1 MFVTSV
7 RNTDDKHGLN
17 YKIILTKPM
26 NNKNRSSLA
35 KNSNSLNKKIK
46 KTSMTISHNDYV
58 NAKKVLAISLAAIM
72 VFGSFSLGNLT
83 ADYSA
88 FGAKPEHAG
97 KNDKNVIEWSNGVP
111 SGAHHNLIGHGKKAD
126 YNCDDS
132 PGGGS
137 VFFSQYTNDTVKE
150 TIEFISNQK
159 SQIENLTA
167 IDPCSEAFTGNDP
180 IQVQLPYEEEGY
192 YVFWSLKGG
201 PDKGKNQE
209 ASNITL
215 AGPII
220 NHICNVT
227 EAGSTVKDGDSD
239 FGDLLLNFTS
249 NIMHE
254 NSTGSTPLF
263 DIGETVY
270 DDIDTSQ
277 NVTNGDQR
285 LANAGTWVYSDG
297 SFVDDSG
304 PGDDDLDLPLAN
316 FLNGTE
322 MYRDTDS
329 SLEYSIGEP
338 IYNDVDMSG
347 NVTSGDTRLFV
358 KDGSEALSCSDED
371 LINGA
376 GAITDKEAFKVKNGS
391 LERFDSSSPQKGKG
405 KSTFVDMTGMFQWS
419 GAVCDAAIL
428 ENATLNSEAPL
439 DQISMEDFNGGA
451 IDDVIEFGDLM
462 ATLGVDQLTAEGMI
476 EDAELDA
483 INDGGQD
490 NSDPKSNNDK
500 IDTDKEFAAFMEN
513 EFGDDYSCNAVYDFW
528 VFNLAQIVNVGL
540 EIINDGATN
549 IQLRFYP
556 VATTEFTP
564 Q

>member
-7 RNTDDKHGLN
+7 RNNDDKHGLN

-26 NNKNRSSLA
+26 NNRNGSSSS
-35 KNSNSLNKKIK
+35 KDSNPLNNLIK
-46 KTSMTISHNDYV
+46 KTSMTISYNDYV

-72 VFGSFSLGNLT
+72 VFGSFSLGSLT
-83 ADYSA
+83 ADHSA
-88 FGAKPEHAG
+88 FAAKPQD
-97 KNDKNVIEWSNGVP
+97 KNGKNVIEWSNGVP

-159 SQIENLTA
+159 SKVENLTA

-201 PDKGKNQE
+201 PDKGKKQE

-227 EAGSTVKDGDSD
+227 EVNSLVKEGDSD
-239 FGDLLLNFTS
+239 FGNLLMNFT
-249 NIMHE
+249 NFTAYTDDNPADGMFF
-254 NSTGSTPLF
+254 N
-263 DIGETVY
+263 ETVY
-270 DDIDTSQ
+270 RDLDLSE
-277 NVTNGDQR
+277 NVTAGDQR
-285 LANAGTWVYSDG
+285 LANTDLTLDVTGGDSD
-297 SFVDDSG
+297 V
-304 PGDDDLDLPLAN
+304 GDILSH
-316 FLNGTE
+316 FENGTE

-329 SLEYSIGEP
+329 SGNYTIGEP
-338 IYNDVDMSG
+338 IYKDADMSG
-347 NVTSGDTRLFV
+347 DVSVDDIRLFV

-371 LINGA
+371 LINVA

-405 KSTFVDMTGMFQWS
+405 KSTFVDMTGMFLWS
-419 GAVCDAAIL
+419 GAVCDATIL
-428 ENATLNSEAPL
+428 ANATINTIDD
-439 DQISMEDFNGGA
+439 DQISIEDF
-451 IDDVIEFGDLM
+451 DVDGDLTN
-462 ATLGVDQLTAEGMI
+462 ADLVSLGYAVDNTDADNNIIGPAEAAAQANGQI
-476 EDAELDA
+476 EASDGI
-483 INDGGQD
+483 IN
-490 NSDPKSNNDK
+490 
-500 IDTDKEFAAFMEN
+500 TEKEFAAFMEIV
-513 EFGDDYSCNAVYDFW
+513 FGDDYSCKAIYDEW

-540 EIINDGATN
+540 EIINDGATTV
-549 IQLRFYP
+549 QMRFYP

>member
-1 MFVTSV
+1 
-7 RNTDDKHGLN
+7 
-17 YKIILTKPM
+17 M
-26 NNKNRSSLA
+26 NKDNRSSSS
-35 KNSNSLNKKIK
+35 KNSNSLNNLIK
-46 KTSMTISHNDYV
+46 KTSMTISYNDYN

-72 VFGSFSLGNLT
+72 VFGSFSLGSLT
-83 ADYSA
+83 ADHSA
-88 FGAKPEHAG
+88 FAAKPQD
-97 KNDKNVIEWSNGVP
+97 KNGKNVIEWSNGVP

-137 VFFSQYTNDTVKE
+137 VFFSQYTNETVKE

-159 SQIENLTA
+159 SKVENLTA

-227 EAGSTVKDGDSD
+227 EVNSFVKEGDSD
-239 FGDLLLNFTS
+239 FGNLLMNFT
-249 NIMHE
+249 NFTAYADDNPADGMFF
-254 NSTGSTPLF
+254 N
-263 DIGETVY
+263 ETVY
-270 DDIDTSQ
+270 RDLDLSE
-277 NVTNGDQR
+277 NVTDGDQR
-285 LANAGTWVYSDG
+285 LANTDLALDVNGGDSDI
-297 SFVDDSG
+297 
-304 PGDDDLDLPLAN
+304 GDMLSH
-316 FLNGTE
+316 FENGTE

-329 SLEYSIGEP
+329 SGNYTIGEP
-338 IYNDVDMSG
+338 IYKDADMSG
-347 NVTSGDTRLFV
+347 DVSVDDIRLFV

-419 GAVCDAAIL
+419 GAVCDATIL
-428 ENATLNSEAPL
+428 ENATLNSAVPY
-439 DQISMEDFNGGA
+439 DQISIEDFDFDMDGA
-451 IDDVIEFGDLM
+451 IDAGDLNM
-462 ATLGVDQLTAEGMI
+462 TLGVSLADAQIMIDNAEN
-476 EDAELDA
+476 DAQ
-483 INDGGQD
+483 IDGGQPNPFGNPNLTD
-490 NSDPKSNNDK
+490 NDL

-540 EIINDGATN
+540 EIINDGATTV
-549 IQLRFYP
+549 QMRFYP

>member
-17 YKIILTKPM
+17 YQIILTKSM
-26 NNKNRSSLA
+26 NDKNRSSLA
-35 KNSNSLNKKIK
+35 KNSNSLNNLIK
-46 KTSMTISHNDYV
+46 GTSMTISHNDYT

-72 VFGSFSLGNLT
+72 VFGSFSLGSLT

-88 FGAKPEHAG
+88 FGAKPQD
-97 KNDKNVIEWSNGVP
+97 KNGKNVIEWSNGVP

-137 VFFSQYTNDTVKE
+137 VFFSQYTNETVKE

-159 SQIENLTA
+159 SKVENLTA

-180 IQVQLPYEEEGY
+180 IQVQIPYEEEGY

-201 PDKGKNQE
+201 PDKGKNQV

-239 FGDLLLNFTS
+239 FGDSLLNFTS

-254 NSTGSTPLF
+254 NSTGLTPLF

-285 LANAGTWVYSDG
+285 LANAGTWAYSDG

-329 SLEYSIGEP
+329 SLEYSMGEP

-347 NVTSGDTRLFV
+347 NVTANDIRLFV

-391 LERFDSSSPQKGKG
+391 LERFDSASPQKGKG
-405 KSTFVDMTGMFQWS
+405 KSTFVDITGMFQWS
-419 GAVCDAAIL
+419 GAVCDATIL
-428 ENATLNSEAPL
+428 ENATLNSQAPL

-451 IDDVIEFGDLM
+451 MDDVIEFSDLM

-476 EDAELDA
+476 DDAELDA

-490 NSDPKSNNDK
+490 NSDPKSNNDQ

>member
-1 MFVTSV
+1 
-7 RNTDDKHGLN
+7 
-17 YKIILTKPM
+17 
-26 NNKNRSSLA
+26 
-35 KNSNSLNKKIK
+35 
-46 KTSMTISHNDYV
+46 MTISHNDYT

-72 VFGSFSLGNLT
+72 VFGSFSLGSLT

-88 FGAKPEHAG
+88 FGAKPQD
-97 KNDKNVIEWSNGVP
+97 KNGKNVIEWSNGVP

-137 VFFSQYTNDTVKE
+137 VFFSQYTNETVKE

-159 SQIENLTA
+159 SKVENLTA

-180 IQVQLPYEEEGY
+180 IQVQIPYEEEGY

-254 NSTGSTPLF
+254 NSTGLTPLF

-285 LANAGTWVYSDG
+285 LANAGTWAYSDG

-329 SLEYSIGEP
+329 SLEYSMGEP

-347 NVTSGDTRLFV
+347 NVTANDIRLFV

-391 LERFDSSSPQKGKG
+391 LERFDSASPQKGKG
-405 KSTFVDMTGMFQWS
+405 KSTFVDITGMFQWS
-419 GAVCDAAIL
+419 GAVCDATIL
-428 ENATLNSEAPL
+428 ENATLNSQAPL

-451 IDDVIEFGDLM
+451 MDDVIEFSDLM

-476 EDAELDA
+476 DDAELDA

-490 NSDPKSNNDK
+490 NSDPKSNNDQ